1 MPTCKTPWWRRSFFV
16 SKLITRRRWGFKS
29 FGYKHL
35 VETPWFFRRVFVF
48 LSQFALLSF
57 PTCSP
62 FHITDYHSKPHDYL
76 SFHLS
81 LFFHRRPK
89 RCESSLDFEFI
100 RECMK
105 INKIR
110 PNAPINVKPAG
121 EGEETGHGVGGGDRA
136 WGRAFDQSY
145 SPEGED
151 IWIFLPPTWD
161 QRGDGFDSRLGWK
174 RLRPNMF
181 PHFHASRTRRTVW
194 KDLEIMDANENK
206 PKVSRFYC
214 IDQLNRLRYCGIKV
228 NGSKEKPRRFL
239 QVQLISVWLTCATIT
254 I

>member
-1 MPTCKTPWWRRSFFV
+1 MVDTRRSFFV

-29 FGYKHL
+29 FGDKYL

-62 FHITDYHSKPHDYL
+62 FHITDYHSKAHDYL

-105 INKIR
+105 INKMR
-110 PNAPINVKPAG
+110 PNAPINVKPTGKGRG
-121 EGEETGHGVGGGDRA
+121 ERQGVGWGFDCLCWP

-145 SPEGED
+145 SPGGGD
-151 IWIFLPPTWD
+151 IWIFLRPTWD
-161 QRGDGFDSRLGWK
+161 RRGDGFDCRLGKK
-174 RLRPNMF
+174 RLRPNICF
-181 PHFHASRTRRTVW
+181 PTSTLHARDVRSGKIW
-194 KDLEIMDANENK
+194 KSWK
-206 PKVSRFYC
+206 PTLQSPYKSYKT
-214 IDQLNRLRYCGIKV
+214 D
-228 NGSKEKPRRFL
+228 FL
-239 QVQLISVWLTCATIT
+239 CTLH
-254 I
+254 